1 MKCKKIGILISAAMD
16 GEITQRE
23 ALEMEAHLARCREC
37 RRERDSLAGVRKTLA
52 AWETPEPAEALAD
65 SFAARLRR
73 EQDARAKGARVL
85 IFPRLGTFGWASAAG
100 VALLAAA
107 YVGTLRAPETPRP
120 VKRPA
125 VVVERPARIKQEV
138 TPKPPERINV
148 AVTPEPPRPT
158 HRHRAVRIR
167 RARIAAAPAED
178 RISTLEA
185 ERKVTEKAA
194 RLRTLIAAADYAVE
208 RALISPTNDLE
219 EETDTISDYDTNTSS
234 SPT

>member
-16 GEITQRE
+16 GEITERE
-23 ALEMEAHLARCREC
+23 ALELEAHLAHCREC
-37 RRERDSLAGVRKTLA
+37 RRERDSLSAVRKTLA
-52 AWETPEPAEALAD
+52 AWETPEPAESLAN

-73 EQDARAKGARVL
+73 EQDARARGARVL
-85 IFPRLGTFGWASAAG
+85 IFPRLGSFGWASAAA

-125 VVVERPARIKQEV
+125 VVVERPAGIKQEV
-138 TPKPPERINV
+138 TPKPPERIDV
-148 AVTPEPPRPT
+148 AVTPEPARPT
-158 HRHRAVRIR
+158 HRRSAARVERVRI
-167 RARIAAAPAED
+167 AVAPAED

-185 ERKVTEKAA
+185 ERKVTEKAE

-208 RALISPTNDLE
+208 RALISPTSDLE